1 MAEPLFTQPIRYS
14 PTSVESESPLL
25 HHDLRHQNELSGV
38 QSLLSQQLSEAVLLA
53 ELEEYFPSQRIVNPG
68 SVPIG
73 SQVPVWVSTP
83 LEYHVPEFLLAA
95 LVMTWL
101 VPLLW
106 NLWKMLAVL

>member
-1 MAEPLFTQPIRYS
+1 MAELLFTQPTRYS
-14 PTSVESESPLL
+14 PTLVESESPLL
-25 HHDLRHQNELSGV
+25 HHDPRHQNELSGV
-38 QSLLSQQLSEAVLLA
+38 QSLSSQQLSEVVLLA
-53 ELEEYFPSQRIVNPG
+53 ELEEYFPSRRTVNSG
-68 SVPIG
+68 SAPIG

-106 NLWKMLAVL
+106 NLWKMLAAL